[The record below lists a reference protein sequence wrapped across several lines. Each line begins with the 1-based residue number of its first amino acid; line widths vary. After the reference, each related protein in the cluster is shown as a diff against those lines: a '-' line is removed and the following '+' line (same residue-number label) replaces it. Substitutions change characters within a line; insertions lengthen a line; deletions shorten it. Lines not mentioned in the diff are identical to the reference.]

1 MSNLEPI
8 DWSEP
13 AETIRQKLLE
23 IVERRLPADKT
34 RDDTAWVSLNRI
46 AHVFDAATLAQMRQS
61 LQANG
66 YEDFYSILIGGDDF
80 GKPKV
85 QAILDELHQVDPQAF
100 TAERVEIMKSW
111 GVERQPRWTYE
122 GFVEQPTISEVD
134 FRKGRELAIASTAAR
149 INAASEAR
157 REAIDDG
164 TKTGEEIENATVEA
178 FD

>member
-13 AETIRQKLLE
+13 TETIRQKLLE

-46 AHVFDAATLAQMRQS
+46 AHVFDAATLSQMRQS

-85 QAILDELHQVDPQAF
+85 QAILDALHQVDPQAF
-100 TAERVEIMKSW
+100 TDERVEIMKSW
-111 GVERQPRWTYE
+111 GVDRRPRWTLE
-122 GFVEQPTISEVD
+122 GFTTQPTIEDVD
-134 FRKGRELAIASTAAR
+134 KRKGSIGVKTKWEGVAAVV
-149 INAASEAR
+149 
-157 REAIDDG
+157 DDQIHRG
-164 TKTGEEIENATVEA
+164 LITDWQQVVEIVAG
-178 FD
+178 D

>member
-13 AETIRQKLLE
+13 TETIRQKLLK

-46 AHVFDAATLAQMRQS
+46 AHVFDAATLSQMRQS

-85 QAILDELHQVDPQAF
+85 QAILDALHQVDPQAF
-100 TAERVEIMKSW
+100 TAERIAIMKDW
-111 GVERQPRWTYE
+111 GVDRRPRWTYE
-122 GFVEQPTISEVD
+122 GFTAQPTIEDVD
-134 FRKGRELAIASTAAR
+134 RRKGSIGVRTKWEGVAAV
-149 INAASEAR
+149 
-157 REAIDDG
+157 IDDKIHRG
-164 TKTGEEIENATVEA
+164 LITDWQQVVEIVGG
-178 FD
+178 D

>member
-13 AETIRQKLLE
+13 AESIRQKLLE
-23 IVERRLPADKT
+23 IVEQRRPADKT

-46 AHVFDAATLAQMRQS
+46 AHVFDAATLSQMRRS
-61 LQANG
+61 LQVNG

-85 QAILDELHQVDPQAF
+85 QAILDALHQVDPQAF
-100 TAERVEIMKSW
+100 TPQRVAIMKDW
-111 GVERQPRWTYE
+111 GVESKPRWTLE
-122 GFVEQPTISEVD
+122 GFAEEPTLGEVG
-134 FRKGRELAIASTAAR
+134 FRKGRDLAIASTAAR

-157 REAIDDG
+157 REAIDDA
-164 TKTGEEIENATVEA
+164 TKTGEEIENTTVEA
-178 FD
+178 FG